1 MKPPDHEI
9 DLGLWF
15 LAIVLAFIAAFIF
28 GWLPRWLAA
37 RQSQRHYRARRI
49 RAK

>member
-1 MKPPDHEI
+1 MKPLVHEI
-9 DLGLWF
+9 ELDLWF
-15 LAIVLAFIAAFIF
+15 LSVVLALVAAFIF